1 MRLKTKIMLAA
12 VPVIAVAAV
21 GTALAMRAAIKKH
34 RQKRAASFMPQEV
47 RASLEELCSLKG
59 EDFVPDKLGN
69 SLYQRRLEKLTDRQL
84 IGVYAA
90 IKTAEVLRG
99 RGVDLHNVSKAD
111 IAEDLISLR
120 AMAHE
125 RKGRQELITKL
136 GSVGAETALSMLN
149 DGVKLMRMAE
159 QAA

>member
-21 GTALAMRAAIKKH
+21 GTALVMRKAIQKH
-34 RQKRAASFMPQEV
+34 REKKAASFMPAEV

-69 SLYQRRLEKLTDRQL
+69 SLYQRKLGKLTDRQL

-90 IKTAEVLRG
+90 IKTAEVLHG
-99 RGVDLHNVSKAD
+99 RGIDLRNASKAD

-120 AMAHE
+120 KMTHE

-149 DGVKLMRMAE
+149 DGVMLMRMAE
-159 QAA
+159 QTA